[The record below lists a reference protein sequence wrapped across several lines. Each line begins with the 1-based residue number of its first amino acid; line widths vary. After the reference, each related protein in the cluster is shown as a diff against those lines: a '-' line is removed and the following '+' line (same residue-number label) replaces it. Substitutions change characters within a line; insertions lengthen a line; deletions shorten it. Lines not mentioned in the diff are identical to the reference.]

1 MHKDWYP
8 FFSALLW
15 FVTKALGVL
24 LLVSGLLALATLFA
38 TEFRFGSLVMAVL
51 LPIALGWL
59 VLTTEFLFDIATA
72 EMRRRLTDK

>member
-15 FVTKALGVL
+15 FVTKAIGVVL
-24 LLVSGLLALATLFA
+24 LVFGLIALGPLFAVGFTFSGL
-38 TEFRFGSLVMAVL
+38 VMTVL
-51 LPIALGWL
+51 LPIALGWV

-72 EMRRRLTDK
+72 EMRRRLAEK